1 MKKVQILLSMTDG
14 EERKHFLDYTHVDLY
29 YVGDQMKNLLRESF
43 NSLTKRCPMKN
54 EINDLKNVIEKWTSS
69 KVTLDQ
75 LLTEQVPAVFEEL
88 KKFPDKKSAI
98 KALKKKTQT
107 MSPSVLYPIPF
118 KKANSSTE
126 QLLLTL
132 MEEKKSD
139 ATDCTMSFIR
149 KMENLNEVRVKELRI
164 DNRTEFRNHK
174 LEEFCDEKGIS
185 HLPAP
190 LNKMFWGEAVNSA
203 CYIQNRYIIVKRH
216 GKTSY
221 EVFRGRSPH
230 ISYFHMFGC
239 HVHIHNHRYHLGK
252 FDAKADDG
260 FFLGYSLV
268 AKPIWVF
275 NIRRQEMEETFVT
288 YSEDDEAISKSSTE
302 GDEINFNENR
312 SFPDDEFLVPRSKV
326 SQSSSKDD
334 YFPYVPAYDSLSTNN
349 ITIPD
354 HITPNPLNINSP
366 DDSHVF
372 TIADDHHVHNADNF
386 ELAEVQDTVIN
397 EPILEA
403 KPSPTIISPSAE
415 VVIGQERNT
424 LIKQEEGID
433 YDETFA
439 PVTRLKAIM
448 IFLAYAAYMGFM
460 IYVDDII
467 FGSTNDKL
475 SKQFAKLMTKKYEMN
490 LLKKYDLADSTSVKC
505 PMLSLNNLGPDES
518 RVFVNETLYQANP
531 KESYLVAVKR
541 IFMYLKGTPN
551 LGLWYL
557 KGSGFDLK
565 AYSDQ
570 TILDVTWTE
579 RIKSQL
585 ADYDILYENMPIF
598 CDYTSAIAISNNP
611 VLHSRTKH
619 IDIRYHFI
627 RDHIS
632 KGDIELHF
640 IPTNMQLADIFTKP
654 LAETSFTRLV
664 AELVE
669 VDVATKSIS
678 FTLSGFD
685 KPLSFTSNEFYS
697 IIGLNYSEN
706 YVPIPSKET
715 VRTALATLGLV
726 DENDTSISSI
736 NLVNS
741 SLLKM
746 RYFSPFWR
754 VLMLYIVKCLG
765 GMSAEWDV
773 NVDDIADKSLSGTN
787 VQPVTQPKAKT
798 NKKSR
803 KKKNPSSSKPETLK
817 IIRESFASSQVTDT
831 QPVKDPGATAD
842 AT

>member
-1 MKKVQILLSMTDG
+1 DEESVSFEDKRVTKVKAFMAIPEDEPSVG
-14 EERKHFLDYTHVDLY
+14 KERKHFLDYTHVDLY
-29 YVGDQMKNLLRESF
+29 YVGDQMKNLLRKF
-43 NSLTKRCPMKN
+43 NSLNEELSSCKSKLNDLKNTKSLNCSLQN
-54 EINDLKNVIEKWTSS
+54 EIIRLNLENDSLKDEITDLKNVIEKWTSS

-75 LLTEQVPAVFEEL
+75 LLTEQVPGNIVRALGGRGKKKDTISSKEVLFSKATESPSETILKISSNSESECDNLELFPPLPKLTRVEPIGTSADVLTLSDLTLTPVVFEEL

-132 MEEKKSD
+132 MEEVKGDTDGYGLVNYNGITFIRVAYVNGLKHNLISMSQLCDVNFKVLFIKTQGTIFNQNNEVVLIAQRRRDVYVIDMSSYNEESNKKSD

-185 HLPAP
+185 HLLAP
-190 LNKMFWGEAVNSA
+190 LNKMFWREAVNTA
-203 CYIQNRYIIVKRH
+203 CYIQNIYIIVKRH

-230 ISYFHMFGC
+230 ISYFHMFGY
-239 HVHIHNHRYHLGK
+239 HVHIHNHIYHLGK

-268 AKPIWVF
+268 AKAIWVF
-275 NIRRQEMEETFVT
+275 NIRRQEMEETFHVT

-302 GDEINFNENR
+302 GDEIYFNENR
-312 SFPDDEFLVPRSKV
+312 SFPDDEFLVPRRKV

-334 YFPYVPAYDSLSTNN
+334 YFPYVPTYDSLSTNN
-349 ITIPD
+349 ITIPG

-372 TIADDHHVHNADNF
+372 TIPDDHHVHNADNF
-386 ELAEVQDTVIN
+386 KLAE
-397 EPILEA
+397 
-403 KPSPTIISPSAE
+403 
-415 VVIGQERNT
+415 
-424 LIKQEEGID
+424 
-433 YDETFA
+433 
-439 PVTRLKAIM
+439 
-448 IFLAYAAYMGFM
+448 

-467 FGSTNDKL
+467 FGSTSDKL
-475 SKQFAKLMTKKYEMN
+475 SKQFAKLMTKNYEMN

-505 PMLSLNNLGPDES
+505 HMLPPNNLGPDES
-518 RVFVNETLYQANP
+518 RVFVNETLFRGMIG
-531 KESYLVAVKR
+531 SLMYLTASRPDIQFSTCLYARPLVSKR
-541 IFMYLKGTPN
+541 IRLRSESIFRPDYPGCN
-551 LGLWYL
+551 LDRKSTLG
-557 KGSGFDLK
+557 
-565 AYSDQ
+565 
-570 TILDVTWTE
+570 
-579 RIKSQL
+579 IKSQL

-664 AELVE
+664 AELGMLNRQKE
-669 VDVATKSIS
+669 VPD
-678 FTLSGFD
+678 
-685 KPLSFTSNEFYS
+685 
-697 IIGLNYSEN
+697 
-706 YVPIPSKET
+706 
-715 VRTALATLGLV
+715 
-726 DENDTSISSI
+726 
-736 NLVNS
+736 
-741 SLLKM
+741 
-746 RYFSPFWR
+746 
-754 VLMLYIVKCLG
+754 
-765 GMSAEWDV
+765 
-773 NVDDIADKSLSGTN
+773 
-787 VQPVTQPKAKT
+787 
-798 NKKSR
+798 
-803 KKKNPSSSKPETLK
+803 KKKALS
-817 IIRESFASSQVTDT
+817 
-831 QPVKDPGATAD
+831 DPLT
-842 AT
+842 